1 MGEEKAL
8 DEIRSFVKKAS
19 PANWKELPQP
29 EEGRPP
35 NMEVTPAANTMLSG
49 ERMLFRKAGTKAK
62 MFTLP
67 TPTRH
72 TTGSP
77 SQRNRRE
84 IKCMHI
90 GEVEMKLFPFTDN
103 VTACQNSREPT
114 HTFLELIS
122 EH

>member
-49 ERMLFRKAGTKAK
+49 ERMLFRKLGPRRRC
-62 MFTLP
+62 LP
-67 TPTRH
+67 
-72 TTGSP
+72 SP
-77 SQRNRRE
+77 RPPDTQL
-84 IKCMHI
+84 
-90 GEVEMKLFPFTDN
+90 EVLASAIEGK
-103 VTACQNSREPT
+103 
-114 HTFLELIS
+114 
-122 EH
+122 